1 MKKGLNKGQT
11 AVLLIM
17 LSIIA
22 FQGIYLFRTSKE
34 TSSLQESSAASG
46 EIQKN
51 QKIVREITQFKL
63 GDFPFLP
70 KRVDPEK
77 KLIAFSFDDG
87 PSRKNTEKILKAL
100 DKNNAR
106 ATFFM
111 LGQNAKYYPD
121 LVKKVEESGN
131 EIAGHS
137 WNHPLLT
144 KLGKKGVKKQMSQM
158 NEAIASVTGSDV
170 GLLRPPYGSI
180 NRTVK
185 NTVKDPLILWSIDT
199 LDWKTLNADK
209 TAAAILK
216 QAKDGDIIL
225 MHDIHAPTAEAVK
238 KVLPKLEKKGFQ
250 VCTVSELLEARNIT
264 LHPGDVVVSAN
275 DVYRYRK

>member
-51 QKIVREITQFKL
+51 QKIVREITQF
-63 GDFPFLP
+63 

-275 DVYRYRK
+275 DVYRYKK

>member
-1 MKKGLNKGQT
+1 MKKGLNKGQI
-11 AVLLIM
+11 AVLILM

-22 FQGIYLFRTSKE
+22 FQSIYLLRTGRE

-51 QKIVREITQFKL
+51 RKILNEITQYNF

-131 EIAGHS
+131 EVAGHS

-180 NRTVK
+180 NGTVK
-185 NTVKDPLILWSIDT
+185 KTVKDPLILWSIDT

-209 TAAAILK
+209 TANAILK

-225 MHDIHAPTAEAVK
+225 MHDIHAPTVEAVK

-250 VCTVSELLEARNIT
+250 VCTVSELLEARNVT

-275 DVYRYRK
+275 DVYRYKK

>member
-11 AVLLIM
+11 AVLILM
-17 LSIIA
+17 LSIIT

-131 EIAGHS
+131 EVAGHS

-209 TAAAILK
+209 TADAILK

-275 DVYRYRK
+275 DVYRYKK

>member
-77 KLIAFSFDDG
+77 KLIAFSFDNG

-216 QAKDGDIIL
+216 QAKVGDIIL

-275 DVYRYRK
+275 DVYRYKK

>member
-144 KLGKKGVKKQMSQM
+144 KLGKKGVKQQMSQM

-275 DVYRYRK
+275 DVYRYKK

>member
-275 DVYRYRK
+275 YVYRYKK

>member
-11 AVLLIM
+11 AVLILM
-17 LSIIA
+17 LSIIV

-34 TSSLQESSAASG
+34 TSSLQESSAANG
-46 EIQKN
+46 EIQKSR
-51 QKIVREITQFKL
+51 KILREITQFNL

-70 KRVDPEK
+70 KRVNPEK

-131 EIAGHS
+131 EVAGHS

-144 KLGKKGVKKQMSQM
+144 KLCKKGVKKQMSRM

-209 TAAAILK
+209 TADAILK
-216 QAKDGDIIL
+216 QARDGDIIL

-275 DVYRYRK
+275 DVYRYKK

>member
-185 NTVKDPLILWSIDT
+185 NTVKDPLILWSNDT

-275 DVYRYRK
+275 DVYRYKK

>member
-11 AVLLIM
+11 AVLILM

-131 EIAGHS
+131 EVAGHS

-275 DVYRYRK
+275 DVYRYKK

>member
-1 MKKGLNKGQT
+1 MKKRLNKGQV
-11 AVLLIM
+11 AVLILM
-17 LSIIA
+17 LSVIA
-22 FQGIYLFRTSKE
+22 LQGIYLIRTNRETKALKE
-34 TSSLQESSAASG
+34 SRAASA
-46 EIQKN
+46 ELKKN
-51 QKIVREITQFKL
+51 QKILKEITKQGF

-70 KRVDPEK
+70 KRVDPSK

-100 DKNNAR
+100 EQNNAR

-121 LVKKVEESGN
+121 LVKKVAESGN
-131 EIAGHS
+131 EVAGHS
-137 WNHPLLT
+137 WNHPQLT
-144 KLGKKGVKKQMSQM
+144 KLGKNGVKKQMSQM

-185 NTVKDPLILWSIDT
+185 KTVKDPLILWSIDT

-209 TAAAILK
+209 TADAILE

-225 MHDIHAPTAEAVK
+225 MHDIHAPTAKAVK
-238 KVLPKLEKKGFQ
+238 KVLPKLAEQGFQ
-250 VCTVSELLEARNIT
+250 VCTVSELLEARNIE

-275 DVYRYRK
+275 DVYRYKK

>member
-11 AVLLIM
+11 AVLILM

-34 TSSLQESSAASG
+34 TSSLHESSAASG

-70 KRVDPEK
+70 KRVDHEK

-131 EIAGHS
+131 EVAGHS

-170 GLLRPPYGSI
+170 GLLRQPYGSI

-199 LDWKTLNADK
+199 LDWKTLNAYK
-209 TAAAILK
+209 TADAILK

-275 DVYRYRK
+275 DVYRYKK

>member
-1 MKKGLNKGQT
+1 MKKGLNKGQI
-11 AVLLIM
+11 AVLILM

-22 FQGIYLFRTSKE
+22 FQGIYLLRTGRE

-51 QKIVREITQFKL
+51 RKILNEITQYNF

-131 EIAGHS
+131 EVAGHS

-180 NRTVK
+180 NGTVK
-185 NTVKDPLILWSIDT
+185 KTVKDPLILWSIDT

-209 TAAAILK
+209 TADAILK

-225 MHDIHAPTAEAVK
+225 MHDIHAPTVEAVK

-250 VCTVSELLEARNIT
+250 VCTVSELLEARNVT

-275 DVYRYRK
+275 DVYRYKK

>member
-131 EIAGHS
+131 EVAGHS

-144 KLGKKGVKKQMSQM
+144 KLGKKGVKKQMSRM

-209 TAAAILK
+209 TADAILK
-216 QAKDGDIIL
+216 QARDGDIIL

-275 DVYRYRK
+275 DVYRYKK

>member
-11 AVLLIM
+11 AVLILM
-17 LSIIA
+17 LSIIV

-34 TSSLQESSAASG
+34 TSSLQESSAANG
-46 EIQKN
+46 EIQKSR
-51 QKIVREITQFKL
+51 KILREITQFNL

-70 KRVDPEK
+70 KRVNPEK

-87 PSRKNTEKILKAL
+87 PSRKNTEKILKAR

-131 EIAGHS
+131 EVAGHS

-144 KLGKKGVKKQMSQM
+144 KLGKKGVKKQMSRM

-209 TAAAILK
+209 TADAILK
-216 QAKDGDIIL
+216 QARDGDIIL

-275 DVYRYRK
+275 DVYR

>member
-11 AVLLIM
+11 AVLILM
-17 LSIIA
+17 LSIIV

-34 TSSLQESSAASG
+34 TSSLQESSAANG
-46 EIQKN
+46 EIQKSR
-51 QKIVREITQFKL
+51 KILREITQFNL

-70 KRVDPEK
+70 KRVNPEK

-131 EIAGHS
+131 EVAGHS

-144 KLGKKGVKKQMSQM
+144 KLGKKGVKKQMSRM

-209 TAAAILK
+209 TADAILK

-275 DVYRYRK
+275 DVYRYKK

>member
-11 AVLLIM
+11 AVLILM
-17 LSIIA
+17 LSIIV

-34 TSSLQESSAASG
+34 TSSLQESSAANG
-46 EIQKN
+46 EVQKSR
-51 QKIVREITQFKL
+51 KILREITQFNL

-70 KRVDPEK
+70 KRVNPEK

-131 EIAGHS
+131 EVAGHS

-144 KLGKKGVKKQMSQM
+144 KLGKKGVKKQMSRM

-209 TAAAILK
+209 TADAILK
-216 QAKDGDIIL
+216 QARDGDIIL

-275 DVYRYRK
+275 DVYRYKK

>member
-51 QKIVREITQFKL
+51 RKILREITQFKL

-131 EIAGHS
+131 EVAGHS

-209 TAAAILK
+209 TADAILK

>member
-1 MKKGLNKGQT
+1 MKKGLNKGQI
-11 AVLLIM
+11 AVLILM

-22 FQGIYLFRTSKE
+22 FQGIYLLRTGRE

-51 QKIVREITQFKL
+51 RKILNEITQYNF

-121 LVKKVEESGN
+121 LVKKVKESGN
-131 EIAGHS
+131 EVAGHS

-180 NRTVK
+180 NGTVK
-185 NTVKDPLILWSIDT
+185 KTVKDPLILWSIDT

-209 TAAAILK
+209 TADAILK

-225 MHDIHAPTAEAVK
+225 MHDIHAPTVEAVK

-250 VCTVSELLEARNIT
+250 VCTVSELLEARNVT

-275 DVYRYRK
+275 DVYRYKK

>member
-11 AVLLIM
+11 AVLILM

-131 EIAGHS
+131 EVAGHS

-209 TAAAILK
+209 TADAILK

-238 KVLPKLEKKGFQ
+238 KVLPKLAKKGFQ

>member
-11 AVLLIM
+11 AVLILM

-46 EIQKN
+46 EIQKSR
-51 QKIVREITQFKL
+51 KILREITQFNL
-63 GDFPFLP
+63 GNFPFLP

-131 EIAGHS
+131 EVAGHS

-209 TAAAILK
+209 TADAILK

-275 DVYRYRK
+275 DVYRYKK

>member
-1 MKKGLNKGQT
+1 
-11 AVLLIM
+11 
-17 LSIIA
+17 
-22 FQGIYLFRTSKE
+22 
-34 TSSLQESSAASG
+34 
-46 EIQKN
+46 
-51 QKIVREITQFKL
+51 
-63 GDFPFLP
+63 
-70 KRVDPEK
+70 
-77 KLIAFSFDDG
+77 
-87 PSRKNTEKILKAL
+87 
-100 DKNNAR
+100 
-106 ATFFM
+106 
-111 LGQNAKYYPD
+111 
-121 LVKKVEESGN
+121 KVEESGN

-158 NEAIASVTGSDV
+158 NEAIAYVTGSDV

-216 QAKDGDIIL
+216 QSKDGDIIL

-238 KVLPKLEKKGFQ
+238 KVLPKLE
-250 VCTVSELLEARNIT
+250 
-264 LHPGDVVVSAN
+264 
-275 DVYRYRK
+275 

>member
-1 MKKGLNKGQT
+1 MKKGLNKGQI
-11 AVLLIM
+11 AVLILM

-22 FQGIYLFRTSKE
+22 FQSIYLLRTGRE

-51 QKIVREITQFKL
+51 RKILNEITQYNF

-131 EIAGHS
+131 EVAGHS

-180 NRTVK
+180 NGTVK
-185 NTVKDPLILWSIDT
+185 KTVKDPLILWSIDT

-209 TAAAILK
+209 TADAILK

-225 MHDIHAPTAEAVK
+225 MHDIHAPTVEAVK

-250 VCTVSELLEARNIT
+250 VCTVSELLEARNVT

-275 DVYRYRK
+275 DVYRYKK

>member
-131 EIAGHS
+131 EVAGHS

-209 TAAAILK
+209 TADAILK

-275 DVYRYRK
+275 DVYRYKK

>member
-11 AVLLIM
+11 AVLILM

-22 FQGIYLFRTSKE
+22 FQGIYLFRTRKE

-131 EIAGHS
+131 EVAGHS

-209 TAAAILK
+209 TADAILK

>member
-185 NTVKDPLILWSIDT
+185 NTVKEPLILWSIDT

-275 DVYRYRK
+275 DVYRYKK

>member
-51 QKIVREITQFKL
+51 RKILREITQFKL

-100 DKNNAR
+100 DKNNAK

-131 EIAGHS
+131 EVAGHS

-209 TAAAILK
+209 TADAILK

>member
-1 MKKGLNKGQT
+1 M
-11 AVLLIM
+11 LILM
-17 LSIIA
+17 LSIIV

-34 TSSLQESSAASG
+34 TSSLQESSAANG
-46 EIQKN
+46 EIQKSR
-51 QKIVREITQFKL
+51 KILREITQFNL

-70 KRVDPEK
+70 KRVNPEK

-275 DVYRYRK
+275 DVYRYKK

>member
-209 TAAAILK
+209 TADAILK
-216 QAKDGDIIL
+216 QARDGDIIL

-275 DVYRYRK
+275 DVYRYKK

>member
-11 AVLLIM
+11 AVLILM
-17 LSIIA
+17 LSIIV

-34 TSSLQESSAASG
+34 TSSLQESSATNG
-46 EIQKN
+46 EIQKSR
-51 QKIVREITQFKL
+51 KILREITQFNL

-70 KRVDPEK
+70 KRVNPEK

-131 EIAGHS
+131 EVAGHS

-144 KLGKKGVKKQMSQM
+144 KLGKKGVKKQMSRM

-209 TAAAILK
+209 TADAILK
-216 QAKDGDIIL
+216 QARDGDIIL

-275 DVYRYRK
+275 DVYRYKK

>member
-1 MKKGLNKGQT
+1 MKKRLNKGQI
-11 AVLLIM
+11 AVLILL
-17 LSIIA
+17 LSVIA
-22 FQGIYLFRTSKE
+22 VQGFYLFRTSRE
-34 TSSLQESSAASG
+34 TSRLKESSATSA

-51 QKIVREITQFKL
+51 RKLLKEIAKNDF

-70 KRVDPEK
+70 KRVDSKK

-111 LGQNAKYYPD
+111 LGQNASYYPD
-121 LVKKVEESGN
+121 LVKKVEDSGN
-131 EIAGHS
+131 EVAGHS

-144 KLGKKGVKKQMSQM
+144 KLGKTGVKRQMEKM
-158 NEAIASVTGSDV
+158 NEAISSVTGSNV

-185 NTVKDPLILWSIDT
+185 NTVGDPLILWSIDT

-209 TAAAILK
+209 TADAILK

-225 MHDIHAPTAEAVK
+225 MHDIHSPTVEAVK
-238 KVLPKLEKKGFQ
+238 KVLPELEKKGFQ

-275 DVYRYRK
+275 DVYRYKK

>member
-11 AVLLIM
+11 AVLILM
-17 LSIIA
+17 LSIIV

-34 TSSLQESSAASG
+34 TSSLQESSAANG
-46 EIQKN
+46 EIQKSR
-51 QKIVREITQFKL
+51 KILREITQFNL

-70 KRVDPEK
+70 KRVNPEK

-131 EIAGHS
+131 EVAGHS

-144 KLGKKGVKKQMSQM
+144 KLGKKGVKKQMSRM

-209 TAAAILK
+209 TADAILK
-216 QAKDGDIIL
+216 QARDGDIIL

-275 DVYRYRK
+275 DVYRYKK

>member
-1 MKKGLNKGQT
+1 MKKGLNKGQI
-11 AVLLIM
+11 AVLILL
-17 LSIIA
+17 LSVIA
-22 FQGIYLFRTSKE
+22 VQGFYLFRTSRE
-34 TSSLQESSAASG
+34 TSRLKESSATSA

-51 QKIVREITQFKL
+51 RKLLKEIAKNDF

-70 KRVDPEK
+70 KRVDSKK

-111 LGQNAKYYPD
+111 LGQNASYYPD
-121 LVKKVEESGN
+121 LVKKVEDSGN
-131 EIAGHS
+131 EVAGHS

-144 KLGKKGVKKQMSQM
+144 KLGKTGVKRQMEKM
-158 NEAIASVTGSDV
+158 NEAISSVTGSNV

-185 NTVKDPLILWSIDT
+185 NTVGDPLILWSIDT

-209 TAAAILK
+209 TADAILK

-225 MHDIHAPTAEAVK
+225 MHDIHSPTVEAVK
-238 KVLPKLEKKGFQ
+238 KVLPELEKKGFQ

-275 DVYRYRK
+275 DVYRYKK

>member
-1 MKKGLNKGQT
+1 MKKNINKGQA
-11 AVLLIM
+11 AVLILM
-17 LSIIA
+17 LSVIA
-22 FQGIYLFRTSKE
+22 VQGIYLIRTGRETKALKE
-34 TSSLQESSAASG
+34 SQATSA
-46 EIQKN
+46 EIRQN
-51 QKIVREITQFKL
+51 QKILKEITKQDF

-100 DKNNAR
+100 EKNNAR

-111 LGQNAKYYPD
+111 LGQNAKYYPE
-121 LVKKVEESGN
+121 LVKKVSESGN
-131 EIAGHS
+131 EVAGHS
-137 WNHPLLT
+137 WNHPQLT

-185 NTVKDPLILWSIDT
+185 KTVNDPLILWSIDT

-209 TAAAILK
+209 TADAILK
-216 QAKDGDIIL
+216 QARDGDIIL
-225 MHDIHAPTAEAVK
+225 MHDIHAPTAKAVK
-238 KVLPKLEKKGFQ
+238 KVLPKLNAQGFQ
-250 VCTVSELLEARNIT
+250 VCTVSELLEARNIQ

-275 DVYRYRK
+275 DVYRYKK

>member
-264 LHPGDVVVSAN
+264 LHPGG
-275 DVYRYRK
+275 RCCGECQ

>member
-1 MKKGLNKGQT
+1 MKKGLNKGQI
-11 AVLLIM
+11 AVLILL
-17 LSIIA
+17 LSVIA
-22 FQGIYLFRTSKE
+22 VQGFYLFRTSRE
-34 TSSLQESSAASG
+34 TSRLKESSATSA

-51 QKIVREITQFKL
+51 RKLLKEIAKNDF
-63 GDFPFLP
+63 GDLPFLP
-70 KRVDPEK
+70 KRVDSKK

-111 LGQNAKYYPD
+111 LGQNASYYPD
-121 LVKKVEESGN
+121 LVKKVEDSGN
-131 EIAGHS
+131 EVAGHS

-144 KLGKKGVKKQMSQM
+144 KLGKTGVKRQMEKM
-158 NEAIASVTGSDV
+158 NEAISSVTGSNV

-185 NTVKDPLILWSIDT
+185 NTVGDPLILWSIDT

-209 TAAAILK
+209 TADAILK

-225 MHDIHAPTAEAVK
+225 MHDIHSPTVEAVK
-238 KVLPKLEKKGFQ
+238 KVLPELEKKGFQ

-275 DVYRYRK
+275 DVYRYKK

>member
-11 AVLLIM
+11 AVLILM
-17 LSIIA
+17 LSIIV

-131 EIAGHS
+131 EVAGHS

-209 TAAAILK
+209 TADAILK

>member
-11 AVLLIM
+11 AVLILM

-34 TSSLQESSAASG
+34 TSSLQESSAANG
-46 EIQKN
+46 EIQKSR
-51 QKIVREITQFKL
+51 KILREITQFNL

-131 EIAGHS
+131 EVAGHS

-209 TAAAILK
+209 TADAILK

-275 DVYRYRK
+275 DVYRYKK

>member
-11 AVLLIM
+11 AVLILM

-131 EIAGHS
+131 EVAGHS

-144 KLGKKGVKKQMSQM
+144 KLGKKGVKKQMSRM

-209 TAAAILK
+209 TADAILK
-216 QAKDGDIIL
+216 QARDGDIIL

-275 DVYRYRK
+275 DVYRYKK

>member
-144 KLGKKGVKKQMSQM
+144 NLGKKGVKKQMSQM

-275 DVYRYRK
+275 DVYRYKK

>member
-11 AVLLIM
+11 AVLILM
-17 LSIIA
+17 LSIIV
-22 FQGIYLFRTSKE
+22 FQGIYLFRTSKD
-34 TSSLQESSAASG
+34 TSSLQESSAANG
-46 EIQKN
+46 EIQKSR
-51 QKIVREITQFKL
+51 KILREITQFNL

-70 KRVDPEK
+70 KRVNPEK

-131 EIAGHS
+131 EVAGHS

-144 KLGKKGVKKQMSQM
+144 KLGKKGVKKQMSRM

-209 TAAAILK
+209 TADAILK
-216 QAKDGDIIL
+216 QARDGDIIL

-275 DVYRYRK
+275 DVYRYKK